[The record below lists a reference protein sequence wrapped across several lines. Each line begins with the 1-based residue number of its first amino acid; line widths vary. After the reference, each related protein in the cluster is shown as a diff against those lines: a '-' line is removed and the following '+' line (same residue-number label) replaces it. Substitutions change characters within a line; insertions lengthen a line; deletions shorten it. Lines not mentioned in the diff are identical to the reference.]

1 MSDVIN
7 LDEKRSKENRAPAFK
22 DLPLNRPESAS
33 DTRFNNAFDVFG
45 AVSSLGTRRQRDF
58 LYEILWRY
66 HFERRPI
73 SVDEM
78 TEMMISYIR
87 KNKKYFEKI
96 NGNSMIFNFDEVP
109 NLQEKLRRINLCARK
124 RKQPG

>member
-7 LDEKRSKENRAPAFK
+7 LDDKRSKENRAPPFE
-22 DLPLNRPESAS
+22 DLPLDRPESAS
-33 DTRFNNAFDVFG
+33 ETRFNNAFDVFG
-45 AVSSLGTRRQRDF
+45 AVSVFGNRRQRDF

-96 NGNSMIFNFDEVP
+96 NGDSMIFNFDEVP
-109 NLQEKLRRINLCARK
+109 NVREVVRRMNLCVRK
-124 RKQPG
+124 CKQTD